1 MSRILAE
8 RVISA
13 YPVSVATSLA
23 LESLFPTTAPSID
36 PDRIKPPAVDMS
48 PFRQFYVNIDTL
60 FRNIIGA
67 CKRDDIP
74 RLHPLEIAEC
84 IAQELELIE
93 SLLFNEGRGQCKLVP
108 YISKYEFNNKDYPHA
123 IFKGVSTDSQK
134 QYAQMLIAT
143 QQSIQRNH
151 LVKDL
156 MNFKCKL
163 TGSSLSTLLLSHYAF
178 DLTSNKVFS
187 SLHLIESHTGI
198 LKGPYQWYTK
208 YTDGKSLP
216 MIPFTEGF
224 MQIFGD
230 SEHFRVWPHKA
241 REIIKTIATQNNWTQ
256 LTTAA
261 KYRTNLQTIPDPALR
276 TLVLDTV

>member
-36 PDRIKPPAVDMS
+36 PDRIKPPVVDMK
-48 PFRQFYVNIDTL
+48 PFKQFYINIDTL
-60 FRNIIGA
+60 YRNIVGA
-67 CKRDDIP
+67 CKREDAI
-74 RLHPLEIAEC
+74 RLHPIEIAEC

-93 SLLFNEGRGQCKLVP
+93 SLLLNEGRGQCKLVP
-108 YISKYEFNNKDYPHA
+108 YMSDYEFNNRNYPHA
-123 IFKGVSTDSQK
+123 IFKGISTDSQK
-134 QYAQMLIAT
+134 QYAQMLLAT
-143 QQSIQRNH
+143 KQTIKRNY

-156 MNFKCKL
+156 LSFKCKL
-163 TGSSLSTLLLSHYAF
+163 EGKHIPTLLLSHCAF
-178 DLTSNKVFS
+178 DLVSSKVFS
-187 SLHLIESHTGI
+187 SLQLIESHTGI

-208 YTDGKSLP
+208 YTDGKNLP

-224 MQIFGD
+224 LQIFGD

-241 REIIKTIATQNNWTQ
+241 REIIKNIATQNNWTQ

-261 KYRTNLQTIPDPALR
+261 KYRTNLQTIPDPALKI
-276 TLVLDTV
+276 LVLDTV